1 MDVLYD
7 QNLNQNLKLYEVR
20 RYGTKNKYGTK
31 DTHRFSR
38 LLGLGLINVWPYNRE
53 NTVDNFIN
61 TYCVEMVHGNLLIL
75 Y

>member
-31 DTHRFSR
+31 DTHRFS
-38 LLGLGLINVWPYNRE
+38 LLIRPWPYKR
-53 NTVDNFIN
+53 
-61 TYCVEMVHGNLLIL
+61 MAL
-75 Y
+75 